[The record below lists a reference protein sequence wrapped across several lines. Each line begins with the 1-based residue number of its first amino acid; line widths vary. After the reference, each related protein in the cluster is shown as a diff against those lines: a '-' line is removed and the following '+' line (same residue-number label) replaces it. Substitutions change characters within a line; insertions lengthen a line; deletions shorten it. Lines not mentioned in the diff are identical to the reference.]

1 MQPSTTLLPPTP
13 LANSS
18 SLVLPSQPTPPTTVD
33 PRILILYGAPKVG
46 KTSTLSLLSNNLIV
60 DLEKGTEFLT
70 ALKVSVNTI
79 EEYEAVANALR
90 SQPHKYDYITIDTIS
105 TLEDWA
111 EGLATDK
118 YKKNPTGKNFAG
130 DSVLTLPNGG
140 GYLWLRLA
148 FQELVGMF
156 SGTTKRII
164 LVAHLREKEL
174 EKNGMG
180 VSYKDLELTGKI
192 RSIITSKADAIG
204 YMYRSTQ
211 TQGKLM
217 VSFQTLEQVAC
228 GSRCEHL
235 KGANFEFD
243 WKKIYTELR

>member
-1 MQPSTTLLPPTP
+1 MGK
-13 LANSS
+13 
-18 SLVLPSQPTPPTTVD
+18 TTV
-33 PRILILYGAPKVG
+33 
-46 KTSTLSLLSNNLIV
+46 LSQLPNNLIIDV
-60 DLEKGTEFLT
+60 EQGTEFLSS
-70 ALKVSVNTI
+70 LSVKVNSI
-79 EEYEAVANALR
+79 DEYEQVANALR
-90 SQPHKYDYITIDTIS
+90 AEPYKYDYVSIDTIS

-118 YKKNPTGKNFAG
+118 YKKNPTGKNFGG

-156 SGTTKRII
+156 SGTTKHLI

-235 KGANFEFD
+235 KGAAFEFD
-243 WKKIYTELR
+243 WKRIYTELKLLHCKEPDEENNQVGNPLDYGDSN